1 MIFLWGRAGGV
12 RITIRVELGI
22 LYNLMYAG
30 VSHCDDPEIV
40 THRQHCFRGIGSET
54 VENLYV

>member
-40 THRQHCFRGIGSET
+40 THRQIGRAH
-54 VENLYV
+54 V